1 MNHTLVT
8 SVSVFV
14 LELAIAI
21 GLTGLPKLG
30 TQGQK
35 ISRFICQAP
44 GLDMLL
50 TSIIVV
56 PWLVCGLTLGWGG
69 VGLALISQILALQ
82 TWVVG
87 HELTHRPATH
97 GPRITSYLNKRYGW
111 WRNHLALWVT
121 ATVLPVFFLIRAAE
135 AFIYP
140 FLVWLLNFR
149 AYNQSEWVNV
159 SRQKFEGLVGND
171 LIWCLYCDWMTG
183 VYSLGAE
190 MLRNVESFWCP
201 IRFYS
206 DKKCENCSLDFPDIN
221 QGWVAANGNMQEV
234 VQTLQEKMPVRGPW
248 SWFADPDRSK
258 QESD

>member
-1 MNHTLVT
+1 MSTTLWVG
-8 SVSVFV
+8 VWVFG
-14 LELAIAI
+14 LELAGAIALTLLPRFGQVGQTI
-21 GLTGLPKLG
+21 G
-30 TQGQK
+30 QFC
-35 ISRFICQAP
+35 SRAP

-50 TSIIVV
+50 TLMIVV
-56 PWLVCGLTLGWGG
+56 PWLMSGFAFGWVALGS
-69 VGLALISQILALQ
+69 ALIGQILALQ
-82 TWVVG
+82 VWVVG

-121 ATVLPVFFLIRAAE
+121 AIVLPVFFLIRAAE
-135 AFIYP
+135 AFVYP
-140 FLVWLLNFR
+140 FLVWLLNFK
-149 AYNQSEWVNV
+149 AYNQAEWVNV

-206 DKKCENCSLDFPDIN
+206 DKKCENCSLDFPDIT
-221 QGWVAANGNMQEV
+221 QGWVAADGTMQEV
-234 VQTLQEKMPVRGPW
+234 VQTLQEKMPVKGPW
-248 SWFADPDRSK
+248 SWFGDPDRT
-258 QESD
+258 D